1 MMKKKVILV
10 SHGEL
15 SKGMMN
21 SVEMIV
27 GKNED
32 LSSYSLMPGKHYAE
46 IVKCIENE
54 VKENK
59 DTQFII
65 LADLYG
71 GSICNGCIALVKY
84 ENVKLISGM
93 NIGLVIGMLL
103 ATEPVTD
110 EDIKLE
116 INNSKEG
123 IKYISNDF
131 IKEQSSDKCEDFF

>member
-1 MMKKKVILV
+1 MKKRVILV

-21 SVEMIV
+21 SVQMIV
-27 GKNED
+27 GQNEE
-32 LSSYSLMPGKHYAE
+32 LFSYSLMPGKHYAE
-46 IVKCIENE
+46 IVESIENE

-65 LADLYG
+65 IADLYG
-71 GSICNGCIALVKY
+71 GSVCNGCTALVKY

-103 ATEPVTD
+103 ASAPVTD
-110 EDIKLE
+110 EYIALE
-116 INNSKEG
+116 LNSSKEG

-131 IKEQSSDKCEDFF
+131 IKEQLSDKCEEFF

>member
-1 MMKKKVILV
+1 MKKKVILV

-21 SVEMIV
+21 SVQMIV
-27 GKNED
+27 GQNED
-32 LSSYSLMPGKHYAE
+32 LTSYSLMPGKHYAE
-46 IVKCIENE
+46 IVECIEMQ
-54 VKENK
+54 VKENT

-71 GSICNGCIALVKY
+71 GSICNGCTSLVKY

-103 ATEPVTD
+103 ASAPVTD
-110 EDIKLE
+110 EDINME
-116 INNSKEG
+116 INNTKEG
-123 IKYISNDF
+123 IKYISNNF
-131 IKEQSSDKCEDFF
+131 IKEQSSENGEDFF